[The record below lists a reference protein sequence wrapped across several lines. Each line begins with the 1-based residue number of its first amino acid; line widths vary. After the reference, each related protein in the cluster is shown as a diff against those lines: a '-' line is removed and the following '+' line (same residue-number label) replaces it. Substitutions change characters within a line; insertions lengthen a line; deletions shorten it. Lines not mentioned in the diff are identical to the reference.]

1 MSSRKRAYVYG
12 KTATSGVSVLHELR
26 RIASYRTDIQ
36 DWTKLGDPILH
47 IEVFLLRS
55 YVLAGTDQ

>member
-1 MSSRKRAYVYG
+1 MYG
-12 KTATSGVSVLHELR
+12 KTATSGVSVPHELR

-47 IEVFLLRS
+47 IEVFLLGS
-55 YVLAGTDQ
+55 HVLAYNDQ